1 MLRLT
6 FFLAMMFTILVASIF
21 RTPMIVFMAA
31 LMCATL
37 ATGFVL
43 GRRANRGLVVTRTM
57 PEVGLVGDV
66 VSGRIVVHNMSKWPG
81 FFIHLHAG
89 QVVSSAGG
97 SAANSK
103 RSHGKRPGEENSSG
117 ISPFS
122 PVAIIGSAEHTV
134 PLLPPGESISWES
147 QWRLQR
153 RGVYRLSPVRAGSGD
168 PLGMFNASQPHTGTL
183 TITIL
188 PRPIK
193 LHRLGFLGGAD
204 VGLRAPQ
211 HATAVTEA
219 MDFHG
224 IRLWHPGEGMRR
236 VHWKSTARTGNIH
249 VVEWEENLATDLT
262 VLLDT
267 QVTTA
272 RNGTPRDGRDDIDE
286 AWEAAVTMTASIADY
301 LLENGFRFELFC
313 WQRPPTTPLPIPSTS
328 SDGKSA
334 AVSAPEAHETA
345 NIQLCYHRAYNANGI
360 GETLKML
367 AQIEPLTEDTATLS
381 SLARR
386 AAPRIERGGSVV
398 IISTTRADVAGALQ
412 TLESSAPRGTNG
424 YAIVLDA
431 ESFDVAPGGPEPK
444 SGYRMR
450 PRHARRAT
458 TAASVS
464 TFSPTATMRLVR
476 RGDSLADALEL
487 A

>member
-1 MLRLT
+1 M
-6 FFLAMMFTILVASIF
+6 
-21 RTPMIVFMAA
+21 
-31 LMCATL
+31 
-37 ATGFVL
+37 
-43 GRRANRGLVVTRTM
+43 
-57 PEVGLVGDV
+57 VGDV
-66 VSGRIVVHNMSKWPG
+66 MSGRITVHNQSRWPS
-81 FFIHLHAG
+81 FFVHLHVG
-89 QVVSSAGG
+89 QVTSPDGG
-97 SAANSK
+97 MATD
-103 RSHGKRPGEENSSG
+103 GKRQEEEASNGDNSSW
-117 ISPFS
+117 
-122 PVAIIGSAEHTV
+122 PVAVLGSSEHTI
-134 PLLPPGESISWES
+134 PLLRSDETVTWEP

-153 RGVYRLSPVRAGSGD
+153 RGVYRLPPVRAGSGD
-168 PLGMFNASQPHTGTL
+168 PLGMFEASQPHTGTH
-183 TITIL
+183 TITVL

-193 LHRLGFLGGAD
+193 LHRLGFLGGVD

-267 QVTTA
+267 QVTT
-272 RNGTPRDGRDDIDE
+272 TRDGAPQDGIDE
-286 AWEAAVTMTASIADY
+286 AWESAIVLTASIADY

-313 WQRPPTTPLPIPSTS
+313 WQRPPTNSLPVSSSVGTSGRDTPTASPKP
-328 SDGKSA
+328 
-334 AVSAPEAHETA
+334 HETD
-345 NIQLCYHRAYNANGI
+345 NIQLCYHKAYNANGI

-367 AQIEPLTEDTATLS
+367 AQIEALAEDTATLS

-412 TLESSAPRGTNG
+412 TLESSGPRGTSG
-424 YAIVLDA
+424 YAVVLDA
-431 ESFDVAPGGPEPK
+431 ESFDAAPDGTPAHGAPAQRN
-444 SGYRMR
+444 GYRTR
-450 PRHARRAT
+450 ARHARHAPAEASPSASPFT
-458 TAASVS
+458 PTAA
-464 TFSPTATMRLVR
+464 MRLVR